1 MSTDILATLDR
12 LAAAPDFAPRVLVS
26 REVAAE
32 AAAEI
37 RGLLDKAAPFDLVAH
52 LATPSRDKPL
62 AAAAAVN
69 VRKVTCGAA

>member
-1 MSTDILATLDR
+1 MDILETLDR

-26 REVAAE
+26 REVAAQ

-37 RGLLDKAAPFDLVAH
+37 RRLLDKATPFDLVDH
-52 LATPSRDKPL
+52 LSAPSRANAL

-69 VRKVTCGAA
+69 VRKG